1 MHLFQRLTAA
11 PAETGLVLFG
21 RAEALQ
27 RIPGG
32 RWVPAL
38 YGADQALFQTSQD
51 TGAALALAQP
61 GRLKHWLL
69 NLVGLAP
76 GAIQVRQESTLAV
89 ITSQDRFRQSVEE
102 NLGRMRAARTKAQAE
117 RKDAGSDE
125 PKAEAPDSIAHMEAA
140 YDRGDYQTLQ
150 LLCYSLY
157 WLMEGASTADRD
169 LFSADLRM
177 SAGLFEFFDRYCTT
191 CWHLIQPPS
200 PEEIITRLNNAVI
213 YVGPTYPKAA
223 EQSLTVL
230 SGVLRKKLI
239 EPMLC
244 EYAARLA
251 KFLAGAGYASNAAI
265 ENPEAEIQKVLEVA
279 ITSGKQTPEKLR
291 RALIDADILFDEPP
305 AIQARREFAL
315 TVRRGRMEKMLK
327 QADANMTKFDAE
339 ERVRNV
345 LSANLYDYLQANTA
359 GIDLRL
365 RRFFDIGQHMVL
377 LEAIVDMFR
386 ECPESFFIK
395 VTDAPF
401 TVEGDIDLQG
411 LLLDRLKSTGIQPAP
426 VTRAPAAGMRRIL
439 EQLGEVYE
447 VPLGENKNSVA
458 VLLKLAE
465 VKRFL
470 GVADLKE
477 VFVVAGVRQEY
488 QVNQA
493 GFIVDVDL
501 HQQKALLAAIVNVGA
516 IHELSLH
523 SLGFYNLRGS
533 RKLYEVLNAQNFYQC
548 TDIWW
553 VRTGERHNPDYG
565 ASNTRAAEKKYAEAG
580 IVTLGDIGEIRDSY
594 FVRRDVDNG
603 RWDNIR
609 PTHLSGGGCVA
620 FGGRDGTP

>member
-21 RAEALQ
+21 RADAL
-27 RIPGG
+27 RSIPGG

-38 YGADQALFQTSQD
+38 YGNDHMPAQNPQD
-51 TGAALALAQP
+51 TGTALALAQP
-61 GRLKHWLL
+61 GGFKHWLL
-69 NLVGLAP
+69 SLVGLAP
-76 GAIQVRQESTLAV
+76 ASMQVREESALVV

-102 NLGRMRAARTKAQAE
+102 NLGRMRAARTKVQAE
-117 RKDAGSDE
+117 REDAGSDE
-125 PKAEAPDSIAHMEAA
+125 PEAEAPDSIAHMEAA
-140 YDRGDYQTLQ
+140 YDHGDYQTLQ

-177 SAGLFEFFDRYCTT
+177 SAGLFEFFDGYCTT

-200 PEEIITRLNNAVI
+200 PEEIIMRLNNAVI

-230 SGVLRKKLI
+230 TEVLQKKLI
-239 EPMLC
+239 EPMLR

-251 KFLAGAGYASNAAI
+251 KFLAGAGYASNVTLESPEVEMQKILEAAI
-265 ENPEAEIQKVLEVA
+265 A
-279 ITSGKQTPEKLR
+279 SGKQTPDELR
-291 RALIDADILFDEPP
+291 QALIDADILFDEPP

-315 TVRRGRMEKMLK
+315 TVRRGRMEKLLK

-345 LSANLYDYLQANTA
+345 LSAKLYDYLQANTA

-386 ECPESFFIK
+386 SCPESFFIK

-411 LLLDRLKSTGIQPAP
+411 LLLDRLKSAGIQPATATP
-426 VTRAPAAGMRRIL
+426 TPAANMRGIL
-439 EQLGEVYE
+439 EQLGEVYD
-447 VPLGENKNSVA
+447 VPLGANKNSVA
-458 VLLKLAE
+458 VMLKLDN
-465 VKRFL
+465 VKKFL
-470 GVADLKE
+470 GVADLKR

-501 HQQKALLAAIVNVGA
+501 HQQKVLLEAIVNVGA
-516 IHELSLH
+516 IHELPLH

-533 RKLYEVLNAQNFYQC
+533 RKLYEVLSAQGFYGR
-548 TDIWW
+548 TNIWW
-553 VRTGERHNPDYG
+553 IWTGEKHVPD
-565 ASNTRAAEKKYAEAG
+565 RAEDAYPEPE
-580 IVTLGDIGEIRDSY
+580 ILTSDSIGEIRDGH
-594 FVRRDVDNG
+594 FVFRNVDHDF
-603 RWDNIR
+603 WYDFR
-609 PTHLSGGGCVA
+609 PTIHYAVGGVV
-620 FGGRDGTP
+620 FGGRDWTP